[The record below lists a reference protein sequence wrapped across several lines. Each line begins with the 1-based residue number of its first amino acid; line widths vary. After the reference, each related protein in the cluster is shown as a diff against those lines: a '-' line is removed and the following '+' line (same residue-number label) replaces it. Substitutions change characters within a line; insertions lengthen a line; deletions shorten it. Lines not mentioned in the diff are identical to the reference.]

1 LVILFDP
8 SSSRQIRSRRSF
20 GAGVLPKPS
29 AEDRR
34 WAAQVLNAEASD
46 FDVVRA
52 SERPLD
58 AITDDNLITPEDEE
72 AMHLAG
78 RECERGRA

>member
-1 LVILFDP
+1 MVILFEP
-8 SSSRQIRSRRSF
+8 GNLGQIRTKRRPF
-20 GAGVLPKPS
+20 GRGVLPPVS
-29 AEDRR
+29 GSDRA
-34 WAAQVLNAEASD
+34 WAAQVMNADARD
-46 FDVVRA
+46 YDVM
-52 SERPLD
+52 RPLD